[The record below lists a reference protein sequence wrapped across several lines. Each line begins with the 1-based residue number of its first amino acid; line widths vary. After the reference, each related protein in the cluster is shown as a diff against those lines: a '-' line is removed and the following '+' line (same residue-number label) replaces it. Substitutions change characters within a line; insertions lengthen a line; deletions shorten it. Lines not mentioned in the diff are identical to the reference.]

1 MWGMG
6 AVSGR
11 WSFGDDLPRGRG
23 RRVCV
28 GGLLLLKGGLI
39 AFSVAFS
46 GALGVGAGEVRGAY
60 ACASSDGGGGCIAV
74 AACRLVYT
82 VE

>member
-1 MWGMG
+1 MCVVF
-6 AVSGR
+6 AVEGFDS
-11 WSFGDDLPRGRG
+11 
-23 RRVCV
+23 V
-28 GGLLLLKGGLI
+28 
-39 AFSVAFS
+39 SVAFS

-74 AACRLVYT
+74 AAWRLVYT